1 MTDYSSIEVREAWKK
16 YYLICFFAFVFIFS
30 FAFIIPGQRKE
41 SIDFVFGKWN
51 FAKLPFFLLFAFV
64 PSLCLFYYFDKRV
77 KVRVNSDGI
86 WSRRKGN
93 ITWSDIWYFS
103 STACKMRSDGDIHKL
118 HVRLKDTEDRL
129 DAEET
134 FKFRRVDKSFDE
146 IRSVVEYYAGKYNI
160 EDLGHENEV

>member
-1 MTDYSSIEVREAWKK
+1 M
-16 YYLICFFAFVFIFS
+16 
-30 FAFIIPGQRKE
+30 
-41 SIDFVFGKWN
+41 
-51 FAKLPFFLLFAFV
+51 
-64 PSLCLFYYFDKRV
+64 
-77 KVRVNSDGI
+77 NSDGI